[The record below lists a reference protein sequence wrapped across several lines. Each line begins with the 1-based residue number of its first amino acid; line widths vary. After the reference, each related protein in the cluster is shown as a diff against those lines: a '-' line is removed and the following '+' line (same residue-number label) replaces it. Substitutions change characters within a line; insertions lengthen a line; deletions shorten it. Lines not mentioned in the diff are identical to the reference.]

1 MALTALTNT
10 IAGNMQRSLAISTAD
25 VSRNT
30 ASLSSGRAVNSA
42 KDDPSNLQISERYS
56 SQINCMERGND
67 NADEGIAVLQ
77 LAEGALD
84 ETVQLLQRIRNLAI
98 QSANGINSSADRQTI
113 QAEAEQISREIT
125 RIACKTTYGGAQ
137 LLRGAGIGLI
147 SDEGQLS
154 LQVGANA
161 FNTIDLTL
169 DTSFCLSS
177 LQDRIGGLGAGF
189 NEGAQSFDLSTQ
201 DKAQAVLAGID
212 AYITYVDGRRGEAGA
227 QMKRLESTIR
237 NQSSMHENESSARM
251 RMRDADYAKETSEL
265 ASAQVRQ
272 NVSAQMLMQANT
284 QTDFVLALL
293 R

>member
-1 MALTALTNT
+1 MSIGMPSRGLKRSQALFRPMLVEESKLVTSTLFPMSCTC
-10 IAGNMQRSLAISTAD
+10 STAG
-25 VSRNT
+25 T
-30 ASLSSGRAVNSA
+30 KSLSPETSIATSYWSLHARTTISHPRATS
-42 KDDPSNLQISERYS
+42 
-56 SQINCMERGND
+56 
-67 NADEGIAVLQ
+67 
-77 LAEGALD
+77 
-84 ETVQLLQRIRNLAI
+84 
-98 QSANGINSSADRQTI
+98 
-113 QAEAEQISREIT
+113 
-125 RIACKTTYGGAQ
+125 
-137 LLRGAGIGLI
+137 
-147 SDEGQLS
+147 
-154 LQVGANA
+154 
-161 FNTIDLTL
+161 
-169 DTSFCLSS
+169 TSFCLSS